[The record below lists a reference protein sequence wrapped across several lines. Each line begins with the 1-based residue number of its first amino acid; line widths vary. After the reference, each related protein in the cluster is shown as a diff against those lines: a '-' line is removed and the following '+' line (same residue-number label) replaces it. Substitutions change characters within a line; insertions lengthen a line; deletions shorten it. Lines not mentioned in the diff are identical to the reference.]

1 MQALAM
7 RKRLRAALALALLAP
22 ALAAAQASVQ
32 YLSGTLS
39 AVRADGTQR
48 LLSERSQVQV
58 GDTLSTEQGSYAQV
72 KFTDGGQITLRPN
85 TQIKVNAYEYAEKEP
100 QRDGFAMSLLKGGLR
115 AVTGLIGKRGN
126 QDAYRMATTTA
137 TIGIRGT
144 DFTALDIPQ
153 PDPGQPA
160 PPGSPPPGVYVTV
173 SDGTVVFTAG
183 GVEQPVFA
191 GQTGFAA
198 TANLPPQIIPKPP
211 ALPEVITP
219 PSFGQPVRPVTVSS
233 AGTSFDTCP

>member
-1 MQALAM
+1 MKAS
-7 RKRLRAALALALLAP
+7 RLRAVLAAMLLAP
-22 ALAAAQASVQ
+22 AIAAAQASVQ

-58 GDTLSTEQGSYAQV
+58 GDTLSTERDSYAQV

-85 TQIKVNAYEYAEKEP
+85 TQIKLNTYQYAEKEP

-115 AVTGLIGKRGN
+115 AVTGLISKRGN
-126 QDAYRMATTTA
+126 RDAYRMTTATA

-144 DFTALDIPQ
+144 DFTAVDIPQ
-153 PDPGQPA
+153 PVPGESLPDGAPA
-160 PPGSPPPGVYVTV
+160 PGVYVTV
-173 SDGTVVFTAG
+173 SEGTVVFTAG

-211 ALPEVITP
+211 ALPEVTTP
-219 PSFGQPVRPVTVSS
+219 PSFGQPVKPVTVST